1 MSVLHIESIEVGE
14 HSLEA
19 LVQVIDPALTRTSS
33 CPGLAE
39 KALSLLPEL
48 ARHRCDN
55 EANKRFVDEMRDTE
69 TPHLLEHITVEL
81 MALSGSPR
89 NLPAHTEWDFARD
102 GKGVFRVVVEH
113 DFDLLA
119 LRALKDANTI
129 VDWLFGQAPLPDIAA
144 IVASLQKIR
153 RQDAHWSVSTE

>member
-1 MSVLHIESIEVGE
+1 MSVLRIESIEVGE
-14 HSLEA
+14 HSIEA
-19 LVQVIDPALTRTSS
+19 LARVTDPALMRTSS
-33 CPGLAE
+33 RPSLAE
-39 KALSLLPEL
+39 KALSLLPDL

-55 EANKRFVDEMRDTE
+55 DANKRFVDEMRDTE

-102 GKGVFRVVVEH
+102 GKGVFRVVLDY

-119 LRALKDANTI
+119 LRALKDANTV
-129 VDWLFGQAPLPDIAA
+129 VDWLFGEAPIPDIAEITA
-144 IVASLQKIR
+144 NLLEIR
-153 RQDAHWSVSTE
+153 RQDAHWSVSTD